1 MLYTLTFDDIQFLFY
16 SSFCQTSFW
25 MNCAFFRMNVNQI
38 LLFGS
43 KEHHHVKRS
52 NGMKCQ
58 NNIFVLTAT
67 SPITRTF
74 NSSFIFLGCCRRT
87 NYFVLRHLIVL
98 KRRNIDLSNRLQEI
112 YAEYWVLLLRWPLL
126 RFLKC
131 DRIFLLMSFLILH
144 FHASYPFS
152 RAYIAW

>member
-1 MLYTLTFDDIQFLFY
+1 M
-16 SSFCQTSFW
+16 S
-25 MNCAFFRMNVNQI
+25 CAFFRMNVNQI

-98 KRRNIDLSNRLQEI
+98 KWRSVDLSNRLQEI
-112 YAEYWVLLLRWPLL
+112 YAVYWVLLLRWPLL
-126 RFLKC
+126 RFLEG
-131 DRIFLLMSFLILH
+131 DRIFLLMSLLKATVSCIASIFSCQCCVIQFKMLFLVVW
-144 FHASYPFS
+144 SS
-152 RAYIAW
+152 SST

>member
-1 MLYTLTFDDIQFLFY
+1 M
-16 SSFCQTSFW
+16 S
-25 MNCAFFRMNVNQI
+25 CAFFRMNVNQI

-98 KRRNIDLSNRLQEI
+98 KWRSVDLSNRLQQI
-112 YAEYWVLLLRWPLL
+112 YAVYWVLLLRWPLL

-131 DRIFLLMSFLILH
+131 DRIFLLMSLLKATVSCI
-144 FHASYPFS
+144 ASVFS
-152 RAYIAW
+152 YQCCVI

>member
-1 MLYTLTFDDIQFLFY
+1 M
-16 SSFCQTSFW
+16 S
-25 MNCAFFRMNVNQI
+25 CAFFRMNVNQI

-98 KRRNIDLSNRLQEI
+98 KWRSVDLSNRLQQI
-112 YAEYWVLLLRWPLL
+112 YAVYWVLLLRWPLL
-126 RFLKC
+126 RFLEG
-131 DRIFLLMSFLILH
+131 DRIFLLMSLLKATVSCIASIFSCQCCVIQFKMLFLVVW
-144 FHASYPFS
+144 SS
-152 RAYIAW
+152 SST

>member
-1 MLYTLTFDDIQFLFY
+1 
-16 SSFCQTSFW
+16 

-87 NYFVLRHLIVL
+87 NYFALRHLIVL
-98 KRRNIDLSNRLQEI
+98 KRKNIDLSNRLQQI
-112 YAEYWVLLLRWPLL
+112 YAVYWVLLLRWPLL

-131 DRIFLLMSFLILH
+131 DRIFLLMSLLKATVSCIASIFSCQCCVIEFKMLFLVVW
-144 FHASYPFS
+144 SS
-152 RAYIAW
+152 SST